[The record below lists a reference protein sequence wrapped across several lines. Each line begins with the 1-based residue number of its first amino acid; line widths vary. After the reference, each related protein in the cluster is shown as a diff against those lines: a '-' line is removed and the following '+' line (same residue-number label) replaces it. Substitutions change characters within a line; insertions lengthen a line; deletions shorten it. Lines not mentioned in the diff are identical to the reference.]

1 MYWIDLSWLT
11 TTLLV
16 TVRLAAATAMVP
28 IFGTTR
34 MPGAARIGVTFA
46 ISALLVAAMPAPLSA
61 PTSSFALAVAMGVEA
76 CTGAAFAAGFAAAHG
91 AAELAGRALDTQ
103 IGFGAAAL
111 LNPATQ
117 TYAPLLGNLLS
128 LLSIATFL
136 SLDGHLVLIKALS
149 MSLLST
155 PPGVFF
161 GDFEWGDVWRQ
172 AGFNFSV
179 GLTLAAPVMFLFLLA
194 DIAMAVFA
202 RSMPQLNVLVLGFAV
217 KILLGLAG
225 LAYAVQFLQPALNQ
239 LFFSTFGYW
248 EQLAS

>member
-1 MYWIDLSWLT
+1 MYSMDVSGLT

-16 TVRLAAATAMVP
+16 SVRLAAATAMVP
-28 IFGTTR
+28 VLGTTR
-34 MPGAARIGVTFA
+34 MPGVARVGVTFA
-46 ISALLVAAMPAPLSA
+46 ISALLVAAMPAPQSV
-61 PTSSFALAVAMGVEA
+61 PTSPMELAVAMGVEA
-76 CTGAAFAAGFAAAHG
+76 CIGAAFASGFAAAHG

-117 TYAPLLGNLLS
+117 TYAPVLGNLLS

-136 SLDGHLVLIKALS
+136 SLDGHLLLIKALS
-149 MSLLST
+149 LSFVST

-161 GDFEWGDVWRQ
+161 GDFDWAAVWRQ
-172 AGFNFSV
+172 AGLNFSF
-179 GLTLAAPVMFLFLLA
+179 GLTLAAPVMFMFLLA
-194 DIAMAVFA
+194 DVAMAVLA
-202 RSMPQLNVLVLGFAV
+202 RSMPQLNVLVLGFGV

-225 LAYAVQFLQPALNQ
+225 LAYAVRFLQAALNQ